1 MRDRLYR
8 SRDERVLFGVA
19 GGVAEW
25 LDVDPALVRIVFA
38 LLVLTAGIGFLLYI
52 IMAIVIPEEPGYV
65 TAPPMPADASAAPS
79 DAGAAPFGE
88 PVAPMGAPAGQ
99 TWVDARAARRAARRA
114 HRAESDGRGV
124 VIFGAI
130 LIIVGAWFL
139 VRRYVAWLDGDL
151 LGPIV
156 LIVIGALLLAGALS
170 RGGRGTPPA
179 QG

>member
-38 LLVLTAGIGFLLYI
+38 LLVLTAGVGFLLYI
-52 IMAIVIPEEPGYV
+52 IMAIVIPEEPAYV
-65 TAPPMPADASAAPS
+65 GAAPMAP
-79 DAGAAPFGE
+79 DAGAAPSGE
-88 PVAPMGAPAGQ
+88 APPPAGVPAGQ
-99 TWVDARAARRAARRA
+99 TWADSRAARRAARRA
-114 HRAESDGRGV
+114 QRAESDGRGV

-130 LIIVGAWFL
+130 LIVVGAWFL
-139 VRRYVAWLDGDL
+139 IRRYVAWLDGDL

-156 LIVIGALLLAGALS
+156 LIVIGALLLAGAMT

>member
-38 LLVLTAGIGFLLYI
+38 LLVLTAGIGLLLYI
-52 IMAIVIPEEPGYV
+52 IMAIVVPEEPAYLG
-65 TAPPMPADASAAPS
+65 APSMPGTPGAPGEAVPASTADAGMAAAPT
-79 DAGAAPFGE
+79 
-88 PVAPMGAPAGQ
+88 GQ
-99 TWVDARAARRAARRA
+99 GWADARAARRAARRA
-114 HRAESDGRGV
+114 HRAESGGRGV

-139 VRRYVAWLDGDL
+139 LRRYVPALEGDIV
-151 LGPIV
+151 GPVI
-156 LIVIGALLLAGALS
+156 LIVIGALLLAGAMS
-170 RGGRGTPPA
+170 RPGSGQPPA
-179 QG
+179 

>member
-38 LLVLTAGIGFLLYI
+38 LLVLTAGIGLLLYI
-52 IMAIVIPEEPGYV
+52 IMAIVVPEEPMYIG
-65 TAPPMPADASAAPS
+65 APAAPGDAGSGAAPS
-79 DAGAAPFGE
+79 MDAGAPSAP
-88 PVAPMGAPAGQ
+88 PSGQ
-99 TWVDARAARRAARRA
+99 AWIDPRAARRAARRA
-114 HRAESDGRGV
+114 RRSERDGRGV

-139 VRRYVAWLDGDL
+139 LRRYVPAIDSDL
-151 LGPIV
+151 VGPV
-156 LIVIGALLLAGALS
+156 LLIVIGALLLAGAMNRTGS
-170 RGGRGTPPA
+170 GSPPS
-179 QG
+179 QS

>member
-52 IMAIVIPEEPGYV
+52 IMAIVIPEEPAYAGV
-65 TAPPMPADASAAPS
+65 PPMPADAGTMPSGEAPPAA
-79 DAGAAPFGE
+79 G
-88 PVAPMGAPAGQ
+88 MPADQ
-99 TWVDARAARRAARRA
+99 TWADARAARRAARRA

-139 VRRYVAWLDGDL
+139 IRRYVPALDGDL

-156 LIVIGALLLAGALS
+156 LIVIGGLLLAGAMT
-170 RGGRGTPPA
+170 RGGSGTPPA